1 MKKMMRGI
9 TFKSL
14 STIVLLLLV
23 FAVIVCLI
31 GFDGF
36 TDAILEQYSDS
47 SFRTARIC
55 ASLIDP
61 DDMDR
66 YAASGGVTE
75 EYQTLYNRLDRICN
89 ATGSTFVYIIR
100 PDTTDYGHITFIF
113 SLMNREMHY
122 QHYPFGYV
130 RQTTNDD
137 YRRKY
142 RALYEG
148 EMDEAL
154 VLRDTGYIETDPHIT
169 AMVPLRGADGQTQ
182 GILCVQ
188 SQMDVV
194 VKARMRFLREVFI
207 ALVVVTLIV
216 TTLQGLYMSRT
227 LLQPLQMISTEARR
241 FAAENLRPEKRLTE
255 KITNTDEIG
264 MLAGSIDRM
273 EDQICD
279 YVDRMKTVTA
289 REERISTELNLARRI
304 QADMLPSTFP
314 AFPHRKEFDIYAT
327 MEPAK
332 EVGGDFYDFF
342 LVDEDHLCLVIADVS
357 GKGVPAALFMMASKI
372 MLADNVMTG
381 KSPAEVLE
389 ITNNIV
395 CATNREEMFVTV
407 WLGILEISTG
417 IVRAA
422 NAGHEY
428 PVLKKPGGDFELLMD
443 KHGLVIGGME
453 GVKYKEYEF
462 QMEKGSVL
470 FVYTDGLP
478 EATDAS
484 EKMFGVEG
492 MMETLNNNL
501 DAGPQ
506 EILALMKKAA
516 DDFAA
521 GAPQFDDVTMLC
533 VCLKEDVDVTG

>member
-1 MKKMMRGI
+1 MRKKMRGI
-9 TFKSL
+9 TFRSL
-14 STIVLLLLV
+14 SGIVLLLIV
-23 FAVIVCLI
+23 FSVIVCLI

-61 DDMDR
+61 DYLDV
-66 YAASGGVTE
+66 YARSGGVTE
-75 EYQTLYNRLDRICN
+75 EYQSMYSRLERICN
-89 ATGSTFVYIIR
+89 ATGSTFVYVIR

-113 SLMNREMHY
+113 SLMNRKMNY

-130 RQTTNDD
+130 RETTNDD
-137 YRRKY
+137 YRKKY

-148 EMDEAL
+148 AADEAL

-169 AMVPLRGADGQTQ
+169 AMVPLKGADGQTK

-194 VKARMRFLREVFI
+194 VRARKRFLREVLI
-207 ALVVVTLIV
+207 ALVIV
-216 TTLQGLYMSRT
+216 TTFVTSVQGMYMGRM
-227 LLQPLQMISTEARR
+227 LLKPLRMISTEASR
-241 FAAENLRPEKRLTE
+241 FAAENIKPERMLTE
-255 KITNTDEIG
+255 KIRNKDEIG
-264 MLAGSIDRM
+264 MLAESIDQM
-273 EDQICD
+273 EEQICE
-279 YVDRMKTVTA
+279 YVERMKNVTA

-314 AFPHRKEFDIYAT
+314 AFPHRKEFDIYAS

-342 LVDEDHLCLVIADVS
+342 LVDEDHLCMVIADVS
-357 GKGVPAALFMMASKI
+357 GKGIPAALFMMASKI
-372 MLADNVMTG
+372 ILADNVMMG

-389 ITNNIV
+389 TTNNII

-407 WLGILEISTG
+407 WLGILDIPTG
-417 IVRAA
+417 TVKAA

-428 PVLKKPGGDFELLMD
+428 PVLKKPDGDFELLMD
-443 KHGLVIGGME
+443 RHGLVVGGME
-453 GVKYKEYEF
+453 NVKYKEYEF

-470 FVYTDGLP
+470 FLYTDGLP

-492 MMETLNNNL
+492 MMETLNENL
-501 DAGPQ
+501 DAKPQ
-506 EILALMKKAA
+506 EILEHMKKAA
-516 DDFAA
+516 DDFV
-521 GAPQFDDVTMLC
+521 GSAPQFDDVTMLC
-533 VCLKEDVDVTG
+533 LSLSEDVNG